1 MSHRPCATPA
11 TAKARALTD
20 NTTTFTD
27 LGIDAAFCEALAEHG
42 IVHPFPIQEMA
53 IPIALQGTDLIGQAR
68 TGTGKTLAFGLPL
81 LQRIDLPVDAED
93 GHGTSPQA
101 LVIAPT
107 RELANQVGKDLS
119 TASARTTARIL
130 TVYGGTPYEPQLEA
144 LADGIDVVVGTPGR
158 LLDLADRRALDLSR
172 VRIAVLDEADEM
184 LDLGFL
190 PDVER
195 LMSKTAKN
203 RQTLMFSATMPAP
216 IVALARAHLH
226 APVNIRAEHQE
237 DVQTVPA
244 TRQFIYQAHP
254 LDKPELVAR
263 VLQAKDRDRV
273 MIFCR
278 TKREAQR
285 VADDLCERGFAAAAI
300 HGDRTQAAREQAL
313 RRFREGRIDVL
324 VATDVAARGIDV
336 TGVTHVI
343 NYECPEDSSTYVHR
357 IGRTGRAGAEGV
369 AVTLVDWADVTR
381 WKVINKTLGLDL
393 ADLQETYSTSDHLF
407 TDLDIDPETSGRVGP
422 PRPTSGSAGHRGGAG
437 SGKGT
442 GGKGSGRSS
451 GGHKPAHRSPSRST
465 GSTTSTGPS
474 VQPTDGATAE
484 PAQAGTGEAAP
495 RRRRRRRIRRES
507 EGAAT
512 APPPAE

>member
-1 MSHRPCATPA
+1 MS
-11 TAKARALTD
+11 D

-27 LGIDAAFCEALAEHG
+27 LGVDAAFGDALAEHG

-81 LQRIDLPVDAED
+81 LQRIDLPTDTDE

-107 RELANQVGKDLS
+107 RELANQVGKDLV
-119 TASARTTARIL
+119 TASAKTTARIL

-144 LADGIDVVVGTPGR
+144 LAAGIDVVVGTPGR
-158 LLDLADRRALDLSR
+158 LLDLANRRALDLSR

-195 LMSKTAKN
+195 LMAKTAKN

-254 LDKPELVAR
+254 LDKPEVIAR
-263 VLQAKDRDRV
+263 ILQAKDRDRV

-278 TKREAQR
+278 TKRGAQR
-285 VADDLCERGFAAAAI
+285 LADDLCERGFSAAAI

-369 AVTLVDWADVTR
+369 AVTLVDWADLTR

-393 ADLQETYSTSDHLF
+393 PEPQETYSTSEHLF
-407 TDLDIDPETSGRVGP
+407 TELGIDPAATSQVGP
-422 PRPTSGSAGHRGGAG
+422 PKPTSGAAGHKGGKTTAAPVTGARHAGHRSPTRSAAPRH
-437 SGKGT
+437 T
-442 GGKGSGRSS
+442 RTEGRPESTRATVDT
-451 GGHKPAHRSPSRST
+451 PATPA
-465 GSTTSTGPS
+465 
-474 VQPTDGATAE
+474 DTA
-484 PAQAGTGEAAP
+484 TGEAVAP
-495 RRRRRRRIRRES
+495 RRRRRRRIRREGG
-507 EGAAT
+507 GAESSPA
-512 APPPAE
+512 PAE